1 MNSRR
6 EGIKEFQE
14 QAEAIVVHVRML
26 QREAENLKDLFRLC
40 FVFIESVNFT
50 IVLYCPIRQ
59 TLRSKTVFHY
69 SANILLF
76 FFT

>member
-14 QAEAIVVHVRML
+14 QAESIVVHVRML

-40 FVFIESVNFT
+40 FVFIESVNVT
-50 IVLYCPIRQ
+50 IGLYCHIRQ
-59 TLRSKTVFHY
+59 TLHSKTVFA
-69 SANILLF
+69 SKTVF
-76 FFT
+76 SRPTD

>member
-26 QREAENLKDLFRLC
+26 QRETENLDDHKILEYINLFKMINTSISDQSKDL
-40 FVFIESVNFT
+40 
-50 IVLYCPIRQ
+50 YDP
-59 TLRSKTVFHY
+59 
-69 SANILLF
+69 
-76 FFT
+76 